1 MRWWGAAGAGG
12 LLRSRG
18 ASMLRGCGAPG
29 ALFSLLVGICIPVA
43 ATHHSCCGRVC
54 DEHQRVGG
62 RRAQKAMRWPKASG
76 PSRWGRL
83 GDECKISQKL
93 PEGGD
98 SAVLGLP
105 QCRLRVEGLSLP
117 PSWCVGCRQVLR
129 DGCAASVVVLA
140 MHRSCHFAHIIQR
153 RNCSNNYGIPHT
165 FVDSR
170 WRAGEPEM
178 RSADAVA
185 GS

>member
-29 ALFSLLVGICIPVA
+29 PLSLYSSGSVSPWQPPTIPAAGGFVTSTSGLVGE
-43 ATHHSCCGRVC
+43 
-54 DEHQRVGG
+54 EHKKLCAGP
-62 RRAQKAMRWPKASG
+62 RRAAQAGGAASEMNAK
-76 PSRWGRL
+76 SA
-83 GDECKISQKL
+83 KNSQEEEIARCL
-93 PEGGD
+93 
-98 SAVLGLP
+98 A
-105 QCRLRVEGLSLP
+105 CRLRVEGLSLP

-129 DGCAASVVVLA
+129 DGCAAGVVVLA
-140 MHRSCHFAHIIQR
+140 MHRSCHFARIIQR